1 MKNKKTYRSNGVKAF
16 WILIAHI
23 AAVAV
28 AVCTVLLV
36 AMYDEGIVLW
46 DENKSYEQSQ
56 RFTGHFS
63 YTGQEIISNL
73 SKDIN
78 YEKLKKADPAE
89 VIDLEEFNDN
99 GYGEYVLENASAQ
112 SQSGLSYFVED
123 LLNWSKEWTGRT
135 TGNNV
140 SDPIIQCIKENGDI
154 KYFYYDEFR
163 DLVLS
168 GEIELDYTEYTD
180 YVYYDD
186 VQASQD
192 RTADMNQKLEDLSNG
207 YDIGSARDTNTG
219 EEYNSVYAN
228 PIVPIEEKY
237 APVDAE
243 NLLEVLNTNSQW
255 NGRLEEAYNILENLL
270 STLNYYVDRDNNYL
284 TEEYREGNT
293 NFSYLFADIEERK
306 VYTNRESYKSYVE
319 LDNSIEVMKDNGTY
333 VIVSSNEADSM
344 TDIGYVE
351 KEAILPLWNHTI
363 KDRLGLDDFIFVL
376 QVDTSFPIMDE
387 IATEAINYEKYR
399 SYVLPVT
406 IGEVCAVLV
415 LLISMV
421 WLTVTA
427 GRKPEDEAIHLNSF
441 DEWPTEIGAIVILG
455 IWVGVLL
462 FFGSILNQR
471 MFSNINGIL
480 VVAGFITLITMILF
494 MVGYLSLVRRIK
506 ARSLWKNSLLR
517 RIFHGLGKGLKKGK
531 EFLSLYAENTASKV
545 KTTIL
550 LIAFLGI
557 QFLFCAIIFSGGVL
571 FLLLLAFL
579 DLLALIYVVRRAGGW
594 DIILDGLK
602 RISQGEL
609 QHKIP
614 LDKLEGEQKVM
625 AEYINNI
632 GSGLDAAVEK
642 SVKNERMKTELITN
656 VSHDLKTPLTSIIN
670 YVDLLKRENF
680 TDEKITG
687 YLDILD
693 EKSQR
698 LKVLTEDVVE
708 ASKASSGNIT
718 LEMTEIDF
726 VEMIQQVIGEFEE
739 RFQEKNLVMMVHFPD
754 EPSMIYADGQRMW
767 RVLEN
772 IFGNV
777 IKYAMEGTRVYAE
790 IINANKKVT
799 FSLKNISAQP
809 LNISPDELTER
820 FIRGD
825 ISRNTEG
832 SGLGLSIAKSL
843 TELQNGEFKIY
854 VDGDLFK
861 VTITFTAKTKNP
873 Q

>member
-1 MKNKKTYRSNGVKAF
+1 MKNKKYRSNGMKAL

-23 AAVAV
+23 AAVAM
-28 AVCTVLLV
+28 AVCTVFQV

-56 RFTGHFS
+56 RFMGHFS
-63 YTGQEIISNL
+63 YMGQEIISNL

-78 YEKLKKADPAE
+78 YEKLKKANSSE
-89 VIDLEEFNDN
+89 VIDLESFKDN
-99 GYGEYVLENASAQ
+99 GYGEYVLEDASAQ
-112 SQSGLSYFVED
+112 SNSGLAYYVGD
-123 LLNWSKEWTGRT
+123 LLNWSKEWEGRT
-135 TGNNV
+135 SENNV
-140 SDPIIQCIKENGDI
+140 SDPIIQCIKENGDF

-163 DLVLS
+163 DMVLS
-168 GEIELDYTEYTD
+168 GEMELDYTD
-180 YVYYDD
+180 YGYDD
-186 VQASQD
+186 QQAAQE
-192 RTADMNQKLEDLSNG
+192 RTADINSKLKELSNG
-207 YDIGSARDTNTG
+207 YDIGSAKDTTTG
-219 EEYNSVYAN
+219 EVYNNVYAS
-228 PIVPIEEKY
+228 PIIPIEEKY
-237 APVDAE
+237 APEGAE

-255 NGRLEEAYNILENLL
+255 NGRLEEAYDILENLI
-270 STLNYYVDRDNNYL
+270 STLKYYADQGGDYL
-284 TEEYREGNT
+284 SEAYGEGTT
-293 NFSYLFADIEERK
+293 NFLYLFADTKERM
-306 VYTNRESYKSYVE
+306 VYTNREAYKSYVE
-319 LDNSIEVMKDNGTY
+319 LDNSIEDMKKNGTY
-333 VIVSSNEADSM
+333 AVVESNEADSM
-344 TDIGYVE
+344 TDIEYVQ

-363 KDRLGLDDFIFVL
+363 KERLGIDDFVFVL
-376 QVDTSFPIMDE
+376 QVDTTFPIADE
-387 IATEAINYEKYR
+387 IAMEAKNYETYR

-406 IGEVCAVLV
+406 IGTVGFGLL

-427 GRKPEDEAIHLNSF
+427 GRKPEDEVIHLNSF

-455 IWVGVLL
+455 IWGGVLL
-462 FFGSILNQR
+462 FFGSILNQ
-471 MFSNINGIL
+471 SIISSINGIL
-480 VVAGFITLITMILF
+480 VMVGFVTLFTMMLF

-531 EFLSLYAENTASKV
+531 EFLNLYSKNTASKV

-550 LIAFLGI
+550 LIAFLGM

-579 DLLALIYVVRRAGGW
+579 DLLALIYVIRRAGGW
-594 DIILDGLK
+594 DIILEGLK
-602 RISQGEL
+602 KISQGEL
-609 QHKIP
+609 HYKIP
-614 LDKLEGEQKVM
+614 LDKLEGEQKTM

-718 LEMTEIDF
+718 LEMNDIDF

-790 IINANKKVT
+790 IVNANKKVT

-861 VTITFTAKTKNP
+861 VTITFTAKTKNL
-873 Q
+873 

>member
-1 MKNKKTYRSNGVKAF
+1 MKNKKTYRSNSVKAL

-56 RFTGHFS
+56 RFMEHFS

-78 YEKLKKADPAE
+78 YEKLKKADPTE
-89 VIDLEEFNDN
+89 VIDLEVFRDN
-99 GYGEYVLENASAQ
+99 GYGEYVLQSASAQ
-112 SQSGLSYFVED
+112 SVSGLAYSVED
-123 LLNWSKEWTGRT
+123 LLNWSKEWAGRT

-140 SDPIIQCIKENGDI
+140 SDPIIQCIKQNGDI

-168 GEIELDYTEYTD
+168 GEIELDYTD
-180 YVYYDD
+180 YVYDD
-186 VQASQD
+186 QQALQD
-192 RTADMNQKLEDLSNG
+192 RTTDINNKLEQLSNG
-207 YDIGSARDTNTG
+207 YDIGSARDTKTG
-219 EEYNSVYAN
+219 EAYNSVYAS

-243 NLLEVLNTNSQW
+243 NLLEVLNTNSKW
-255 NGRLEEAYNILENLL
+255 NGRLEEAYDILETLL
-270 STLNYYVDRDNNYL
+270 STLNYYVDQDNNYL
-284 TEEYREGNT
+284 AEEYSEGNT
-293 NFSYLFADIEERK
+293 NFSYLFADTEERK
-306 VYTNRESYKSYVE
+306 VYTNREAYKLYVE
-319 LDNSIEVMKDNGTY
+319 LDNSIEDMKENGTY
-333 VIVSSNEADSM
+333 AVVSSNEADSM

-363 KDRLGLDDFIFVL
+363 KDQLGLDDFVFVL
-376 QVDTSFPIMDE
+376 QVDSTFPIADE
-387 IATEAINYEKYR
+387 IAAEAINYEMYR
-399 SYVLPVT
+399 SDVLPVAFGE
-406 IGEVCAVLV
+406 IGAVLV
-415 LLISMV
+415 LLVSMAY
-421 WLTVTA
+421 LTVTA
-427 GRKPEDEAIHLNSF
+427 GRKPGDEEIHLNSF
-441 DEWPTEIGAIVILG
+441 DHWPTEIGAIVILG

-471 MFSNINGIL
+471 MLSNINGIL
-480 VVAGFITLITMILF
+480 GVAGFITLITMILF

-506 ARSLWKNSLLR
+506 ARFLWKNSLLR

-550 LIAFLGI
+550 LIAFLGM

-609 QHKIP
+609 NYKIP
-614 LDKLEGEQKVM
+614 LDKLEGEQKTM

-799 FSLKNISAQP
+799 FSMKNISAQP

-861 VTITFTAKTKNP
+861 VTITFTAKTKGSEKI
-873 Q
+873 

>member
-16 WILIAHI
+16 WILMAHI

-56 RFTGHFS
+56 RFMGHFS

-78 YEKLKKADPAE
+78 YEKLKKADTTE
-89 VIDLEEFNDN
+89 VIDLEEFKDN
-99 GYGEYVLENASAQ
+99 GYGEYVLENASVQ
-112 SQSGLSYFVED
+112 SHSGLSYLVED

-135 TGNNV
+135 TGNNA

-180 YVYYDD
+180 YAYYDD
-186 VQASQD
+186 VQATQD
-192 RTADMNQKLEDLSNG
+192 KTAEINSKLEQLSNG
-207 YDIGSARDTNTG
+207 YDIGSARDTKTG
-219 EEYNSVYAN
+219 EVYNSVYAS

-237 APVDAE
+237 APQGAE
-243 NLLEVLNTNSQW
+243 NLLDILNMNSKW
-255 NGRLEEAYNILENLL
+255 NGRLEEAYDILENLL
-270 STLNYYVDRDNNYL
+270 STLNYYVDQDNNYL
-284 TEEYREGNT
+284 AEEYREGNT
-293 NFSYLFADIEERK
+293 NFSYLFADTEERK
-306 VYTNRESYKSYVE
+306 VYTNREAYKSYAE
-319 LDNSIEVMKDNGTY
+319 LDNSVEEMKANGTY
-333 VIVSSNEADSM
+333 AVVNSNEAEST
-344 TDIGYVE
+344 TDIDYVR
-351 KEAILPLWNHTI
+351 KEAILSLWNHTI
-363 KDRLGLDDFIFVL
+363 KERLGIDDFVFVL
-376 QVDTSFPIMDE
+376 QVDTMFPIADE
-387 IATEAINYEKYR
+387 IAAEAINYETYR
-399 SYVLPVT
+399 SDVLPVA
-406 IGEVCAVLV
+406 IGEIGAVLV
-415 LLISMV
+415 LLVSLV
-421 WLTVTA
+421 WLTVIA
-427 GRKPEDEAIHLNSF
+427 GRKPEDEEIYLNSF
-441 DEWPTEIGAIVILG
+441 DHWPTEIGAAIVFG
-455 IWVGVLL
+455 IWVGILMFFGVTLNSIMVDNIKGFL
-462 FFGSILNQR
+462 FFAVFLS
-471 MFSNINGIL
+471 
-480 VVAGFITLITMILF
+480 LITMILF
-494 MVGYLSLVRRIK
+494 LIGYLSLVRRIK
-506 ARSLWKNSLLR
+506 ARSLWNNSLLR
-517 RIFHGLGKGLKKGK
+517 RIIHGLGKGLKKGK
-531 EFLSLYAENTASKV
+531 EFLNLYAENTASKIKATV
-545 KTTIL
+545 L
-550 LIAFLGI
+550 LIIFLGM
-557 QFLFCAIIFSGGVL
+557 QFLFCGIIFTGGVL

-579 DLLALIYVVRRAGGW
+579 DLLTLIYVIRRAGGW

-614 LDKLEGEQKVM
+614 LDKLEGEQKTM

-680 TDEKITG
+680 TDKKITG

-726 VEMIQQVIGEFEE
+726 VEMLQQVIGEFEE

-777 IKYAMEGTRVYAE
+777 VKYAMEGTRVYAE

-843 TELQNGEFKIY
+843 TELQSGEFKIY

-861 VTITFTAKTKNP
+861 VTITFKAKKKES
-873 Q
+873 

>member
-1 MKNKKTYRSNGVKAF
+1 MKNKKPYRSNSVKAL

-28 AVCTVLLV
+28 AVCTVLLA

-56 RFTGHFS
+56 RFMGHFS
-63 YTGQEIISNL
+63 YTGQDIISNL

-78 YEKLKKADPAE
+78 YEKLKKADPTE
-89 VIDLEEFNDN
+89 VIDLEMFRDN
-99 GYGEYVLENASAQ
+99 GYGEYVLESASAQ
-112 SQSGLSYFVED
+112 SDSGLSYGVED
-123 LLNWSKEWTGRT
+123 LLNWSREWVGRS

-168 GEIELDYTEYTD
+168 GEIELDYTD
-180 YVYYDD
+180 YVYDD
-186 VQASQD
+186 QQAAQD
-192 RTADMNQKLEDLSNG
+192 RTADINSKLEELSNG
-207 YDIGSARDTNTG
+207 YDIGSATDTKTG
-219 EEYNSVYAN
+219 EVYNSVYGN
-228 PIVPIEEKY
+228 PVIPIEEKY
-237 APVDAE
+237 APEGAE
-243 NLLEVLNTNSQW
+243 NLLEVLNTNSKW
-255 NGRLEEAYNILENLL
+255 NGRLEEAYDILETLL
-270 STLNYYVDRDNNYL
+270 STLNYYVDQDNNYL
-284 TEEYREGNT
+284 AEEYREGNT
-293 NFSYLFADIEERK
+293 NFSYLFADTEEQK
-306 VYTNRESYKSYVE
+306 VYTNRETYKSYAE
-319 LDNSIEVMKDNGTY
+319 LDNSIEDMKENGTY
-333 VIVSSNEADSM
+333 AVVSSNEADSM
-344 TDIGYVE
+344 TDIEYVK
-351 KEAILPLWNHTI
+351 KEAVLPLWNHTI
-363 KDRLGLDDFIFVL
+363 KDRLGIDEFIFVL
-376 QVDTSFPIMDE
+376 QVDTSFPVADE
-387 IATEAINYEKYR
+387 IAAEAINYEAYR

-406 IGEVCAVLV
+406 IGEIGAILV

-427 GRKPEDEAIHLNSF
+427 GRKPKDEEIHLNSF
-441 DEWPTEIGAIVILG
+441 DEWPTEIGAAVILG
-455 IWVGVLL
+455 IWIGVLL

-471 MFSNINGIL
+471 MFSSIKGIL
-480 VVAGFITLITMILF
+480 AVAGFITLITMILF
-494 MVGYLSLVRRIK
+494 LIGYLSLVRRIK

-517 RIFHGLGKGLKKGK
+517 RIFHELGKGVKKGK
-531 EFLSLYAENTASKV
+531 EFLDLYSKNTASKV

-579 DLLALIYVVRRAGGW
+579 DLLALIYVIRRAGNW

-614 LDKLEGEQKVM
+614 LDKLEGEQKTM

-708 ASKASSGNIT
+708 ASKVSSGNIT
-718 LEMTEIDF
+718 LEMNDIDF

-790 IINANKKVT
+790 IVNANKKVT

-843 TELQNGEFKIY
+843 TELQKGEFKIY

-861 VTITFTAKTKNP
+861 VTITFTAKTKSS
-873 Q
+873 